1 MITAEHIRQM
11 IIHWLDTPP
20 NGYFSQ
26 SYGADAKAM
35 LLRELSADMADE
47 FLSKLR
53 TDIPIIDTLDEDQ
66 LSISIETVGFDKI
79 NVVLSI
85 GNIDIQLNENPIT
98 DIDQDYYNVSAQ

>member
-20 NGYFSQ
+20 NGYFAQ
-26 SYGADAKAM
+26 GYGADAKAM
-35 LLRELSADMADE
+35 LLKELSADVADE

-53 TDIPIIDTLDEDQ
+53 ADIPIINTLDEDQ
-66 LSISIETVGFDKI
+66 LSISIETVGFDTI

-85 GNIDIQLNENPIT
+85 GGIDIQLNENPIT

>member
-11 IIHWLDTPP
+11 ITHWLDTPP
-20 NGYFSQ
+20 NGYFAQ

-35 LLRELSADMADE
+35 LLKELSADVADE

-53 TDIPIIDTLDEDQ
+53 ADIPIINTLDEDQ
-66 LSISIETVGFDKI
+66 LSISIETVGFDTI
-79 NVVLSI
+79 NVILSI
-85 GNIDIQLNENPIT
+85 GGIDIQLNENPIT

>member
-20 NGYFSQ
+20 NGFFSQ

-35 LLRELSADMADE
+35 LLRELSADTADD
-47 FLSKLR
+47 FLDKLR
-53 TDIPIIDTLDEDQ
+53 RDIPLIGTLDEDQ
-66 LSISIETVGFDKI
+66 LSISIETIDFDKL

-85 GNIDIQLNENPIT
+85 GDIDIQLNDDPIT
-98 DIDQDYYNVSAQ
+98 DIEQDYYNVNSN

>member
-20 NGYFSQ
+20 NGYFAQ
-26 SYGADAKAM
+26 GYGADAKAM
-35 LLRELSADMADE
+35 LLKELSADTADD
-47 FLSKLR
+47 FLRKLR
-53 TDIPIIDTLDEDQ
+53 ADIPIINTLDEDQ
-66 LSISIETVGFDKI
+66 LSISIETVGFDTI

-85 GNIDIQLNENPIT
+85 GSIDIQLNENPIT

>member
-20 NGYFSQ
+20 NGYFAQ
-26 SYGADAKAM
+26 GYGADAKAM
-35 LLRELSADMADE
+35 LLKELSADTADD
-47 FLSKLR
+47 FLRKLR
-53 TDIPIIDTLDEDQ
+53 RDIPIIDTLDEEQ
-66 LSISIETVGFDKI
+66 LSISVETVGFDRI

-85 GNIDIQLNENPIT
+85 GNIDIQLNDNPIT

>member
-20 NGYFSQ
+20 NGYFAQ
-26 SYGADAKAM
+26 GYGADAKAM
-35 LLRELSADMADE
+35 LLKELSADVADE

-53 TDIPIIDTLDEDQ
+53 ADIPIINTLDEDQ
-66 LSISIETVGFDKI
+66 LSISIETVGFDTI

-85 GNIDIQLNENPIT
+85 GSIDIQLNENPIN